1 MHPLQARAKDMV
13 VESWEDG
20 RVETEAWL
28 QGQNVRQVADAPVVG
43 SVRTTIKLSH
53 GSYRLPFSNDLL
65 MDRFDAE
72 YGACGLLWRILW
84 LWFLYKCVIV
94 FSFLVWCC
102 ITYCMKVWYR
112 LHAWQI
118 EYWMLLG
125 VMQMCVCAFGLY
137 EGILASYMYIV

>member
-1 MHPLQARAKDMV
+1 MMHPLQARAKDMV

-72 YGACGLLWRILW
+72 YGACGLLWRIL
-84 LWFLYKCVIV
+84 
-94 FSFLVWCC
+94 
-102 ITYCMKVWYR
+102 
-112 LHAWQI
+112 
-118 EYWMLLG
+118 
-125 VMQMCVCAFGLY
+125 
-137 EGILASYMYIV
+137 